1 MNSKSS
7 LFVLSGLLFLLMF
20 TNSYAQEFGIESVE
34 DSKNIFS
41 IRERVKIMNRLLQLK
56 QKTVL
61 PEVMRRGEI
70 DMWIIRNNE
79 TAFYLSLLQS
89 EEDGL
94 VKRSPPFLI
103 FFDRGEEA
111 GIEWL
116 SGRFDD
122 LAEIIKERN
131 PKRIG
136 INEESEWKP
145 YNYGFSEFD
154 KAELERR
161 IGKNYASRIVSAKMV
176 SIWWHE
182 ARTPEELS
190 VFRHV
195 VGVAHD
201 VIAEAF
207 SNTVVIPDVTTT
219 FDLNWWMRQKYI
231 DLGIDIRSH
240 TTITL
245 QRSPIEREK
254 YDDDDYY
261 FSFLDER
268 YKTDPAPI
276 EGLNT
281 VIRRGDL
288 IFCDTGIM
296 YLGLNTD
303 IQQMAYVLKDGET
316 DAPEG
321 LKEALRH
328 VNRLQDLISV
338 EMKQGRTGS
347 DIGWTAVENAKK
359 EGIRPKVYCHP
370 LSYFFRR
377 YGPIG
382 GFFSGEPFYA
392 GTYIHSERRSEENR
406 RRERPRFDLRVPTTF
421 EVASPEYPLQ
431 YNTVY
436 AFEMDIQY
444 EVPEW
449 DYQNVIIFSETTMAF
464 TPHGMVYPDGRQ
476 TEYYLIK

>member
-1 MNSKSS
+1 MSS
-7 LFVLSGLLFLLMF
+7 VMLILMTF
-20 TNSYAQEFGIESVE
+20 TISYAQDFGIKSVE
-34 DSKNIFS
+34 DSKNVFS
-41 IRERVKIMNRLLQLK
+41 LLERAKLMNRLLKLK
-56 QKTVL
+56 QITVL
-61 PEVMRRGEI
+61 PEVMRRGGI
-70 DMWIIRNNE
+70 DMWIVRNNE
-79 TAFYLSLLQS
+79 VAFYLALLQS

-94 VKRSPPFLI
+94 VKRMPPFLI

-122 LAEIIKERN
+122 LAGIIQERDPN
-131 PKRIG
+131 KIG
-136 INEESEWKP
+136 INEKNEWVP
-145 YNYGFSEFD
+145 YNYGFSGSD

-161 IGKNYASRIVSAKMV
+161 IGRNYASRIVSAKMV

-190 VFRHV
+190 IFRHV

-201 VIAEAF
+201 VIGEAF
-207 SNTVVIPDVTTT
+207 SNKVVIPDVTTT
-219 FDLNWWMRQKYI
+219 FDLNWWMRQKYV
-231 DLGIDIRSH
+231 DLGINVRSH
-240 TTITL
+240 PTITL
-245 QRSPIEREK
+245 QRSSKEREK
-254 YDDDDYY
+254 YDDDDDY
-261 FSFLDER
+261 FNILDER
-268 YKTDPAPI
+268 YKVDPAPI

-303 IQQMAYVLKDGET
+303 IQQMAYVLKEGEA
-316 DAPEG
+316 DAPDG
-321 LKEALRH
+321 LREALRH
-328 VNRLQDLISV
+328 VNRLQDHISA

-347 DIGWTAVENAKK
+347 DIGWVAADNAKK

-370 LSYFFRR
+370 LSYYFLR

-382 GFFSGEPFYA
+382 GFLSGEPYYA
-392 GTYIHSERRSEENR
+392 GTYIHSERRQENR
-406 RRERPRFDLRVPTTF
+406 RREGPLFDLQVPTTF

-449 DYQNVIIFSETTMAF
+449 DNQNVIIFSETTMAF
-464 TPHGMVYPDGRQ
+464 TPNGMVYPGGRQ